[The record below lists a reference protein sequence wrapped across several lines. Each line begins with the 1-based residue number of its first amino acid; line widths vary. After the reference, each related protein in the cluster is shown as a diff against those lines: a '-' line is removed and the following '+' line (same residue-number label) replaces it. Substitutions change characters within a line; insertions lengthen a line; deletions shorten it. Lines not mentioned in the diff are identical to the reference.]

1 MAKTYLLLF
10 FIIIALPNQLFSQIN
25 ISGQIVNQNN
35 KPVELIEIQLQNKD
49 SVLVKSELTNTE
61 GKFTISIEKGEYLLF
76 VKQLGTV
83 LYKQKIS
90 VDQDHYIG
98 EVRIIENQQ
107 QLEEVVITTKKKLIE
122 RKVDRLVYNVEN
134 SITSQGMN
142 GSDVLRNTPMLRV
155 DDKEGISI
163 IGKSGVSVMI
173 NDKMLHLSGTELS
186 NYLQSIK
193 SDDIAK
199 IEVITTP
206 PAKYEAQ
213 GNSGI
218 INIILKANTKVGWS
232 GTISSTI
239 QKNTIVGTQNDLTIN
254 YKSDK
259 INNTVNLFKYKNG
272 FSPVGTRDLITDIG
286 NQIMT
291 EENRIDISSNDG
303 VSVNSEYKINK
314 RSNVSMMF
322 EYYKSHYDM
331 DADSQSLYSNL
342 NSTSYQLMT
351 NSQQRWK
358 TPSLTI
364 GLFYDVALD
373 TLGKKLS
380 LSGNISKSNSS
391 RNNTFSTFSTE
402 NKLSN
407 NVLTTS
413 DMNYGIYSG
422 QIDFTLPF
430 KTGTIETGAKYTRL
444 NNESGI
450 GYFDYTNQMYIK
462 DGKKSNELNYTEDN
476 SALYFSAQKQF
487 NDKWSTKVGLRY
499 EYTNTNG
506 TNLNSLVLNN
516 KYGNLFPTFYL
527 SFNPNENHNFST
539 NFSTRINRPSLNSM
553 NPSRWYSNPYMYYE
567 GNINLQPSISY
578 NTELSYTSK
587 TKLTFTLYNQ
597 YIVNENTSIA
607 QLDGDIYKNTYKN
620 GYNQNNSGL
629 TISYYNTFL
638 SIWEMTISGSAFYT
652 IATPIIPELV
662 SLRQRSATYNIN
674 NTINLNKAK
683 TISYSLNFFHNLPNL
698 YGTTYLKDIYGLS
711 SGIRMSFLDKNLK
724 FNLNVSDIFRSIKS
738 DGYTQYAGY
747 RENIT
752 QYNDYRKVSFGC
764 TYSFGNKKVKEVTQS
779 RTFEENN
786 RKN

>member
-1 MAKTYLLLF
+1 MKK
-10 FIIIALPNQLFSQIN
+10 IIIALVLIYSSVSFSQIKVA
-25 ISGQIVNQNN
+25 GKVVNHENN
-35 KPVELIEIQLQNKD
+35 PIDLAEVLLINKD
-49 SVLVKSELTNTE
+49 SIAQKSELTN
-61 GKFTISIEKGEYLLF
+61 SKGEFVLAITKGNYLLQIRQF
-76 VKQLGTV
+76 GKKLYSSKLDLTHELDLGNI
-83 LYKQKIS
+83 KIS
-90 VDQDHYIG
+90 QKT
-98 EVRIIENQQ
+98 EV
-107 QLEEVVITTKKKLIE
+107 LTEVVVNSKKKLIE

-134 SITSQGMN
+134 SIASQGMS
-142 GSDVLRNTPMLRV
+142 GTDVLRNTPMLRV

-173 NDKMLHLSGTELS
+173 NDKMLHLSGTELN

-218 INIILKANTKVGWS
+218 INIVLKANTKVGWS
-232 GTISSTI
+232 GSLSSTI
-239 QKNTIVGTQNDLTIN
+239 QKNTQVGSQNDFIIN
-254 YKSDK
+254 YKADK
-259 INNTVNLFKYKNG
+259 INYTINLFKYKNG
-272 FSPVGTRDLITDIG
+272 FSPQGTRDLITEAG
-286 NQIMT
+286 NEIMT
-291 EENRIDISSNDG
+291 KENRTDISSNDG
-303 VSVNSEYKINK
+303 VSINSEYKINK
-314 RSNVSMMF
+314 RSNLSMMF

-331 DADSQSLYSNL
+331 DTDSESLYSNL
-342 NSTSYQLMT
+342 NSTSYQLIT

-358 TPSLTI
+358 TPSLTV

-380 LSGNISKSNSS
+380 LSGNISKSNSN
-391 RNNTFSTFSTE
+391 RNNMFSTFNTE
-402 NKLSN
+402 NQLSN

-413 DMNYGIYSG
+413 GMNYGIYSG

-430 KTGTIETGAKYTRL
+430 KSGIIETGAKYTRL
-444 NNESGI
+444 NNESSL

-462 DGKKSNELNYTEDN
+462 DGEKSNKLNYTEDN

-499 EYTNTNG
+499 EYTNTDG
-506 TNLNSLVLNN
+506 TNLNSVVINN

-527 SFNPNENHNFST
+527 SFNPNANHNFST

-553 NPSRWYSNPYMYYE
+553 NPSRWYSNPYMYFE
-567 GNINLQPSISY
+567 GNINLQPSMSY

-587 TKLTFTLYNQ
+587 SKLTFTLYNQ
-597 YIVNENTSIA
+597 YIINENTSIA

-620 GYNQNNSGL
+620 GYNKNNSGL

-638 SIWEMTISGSAFYT
+638 SIWEMSISGSAFYT

-662 SLRQRSATYNIN
+662 SLKQRSATYNIN

-683 TISYSLNFFHNLPNL
+683 TISYTLNFFHNLPNL

-711 SGIRMSFLDKNLK
+711 SGIRMSFLDKDLK
-724 FNLNVSDIFRSIKS
+724 FNLNVSDIFRTTKS
-738 DGYTQYAGY
+738 DGYTLYDGY

-764 TYSFGNKKVKEVTQS
+764 TYNFGNKKVKEVSQT
-779 RTFEENN
+779 RYFEENN